1 MTSPEKHFNACRRIQ
16 KRNKHGITPK
26 SAYCWTASDRRER
39 AVVIEADRKGARL
52 VLPWSVTPDEE
63 ICVSFGNALGLFRTE
78 KARVAWARPLEN
90 SGHSVVGL
98 YYAAC

>member
-1 MTSPEKHFNACRRIQ
+1 MTHSENKLNACRRIL
-16 KRNKHGITPK
+16 KRNKIGIAPET
-26 SAYCWTASDRRER
+26 AYCWTGSDSRKR

-52 VLPWSVTPDEE
+52 VLPWPVAADEE

-98 YYAAC
+98 YYEAC